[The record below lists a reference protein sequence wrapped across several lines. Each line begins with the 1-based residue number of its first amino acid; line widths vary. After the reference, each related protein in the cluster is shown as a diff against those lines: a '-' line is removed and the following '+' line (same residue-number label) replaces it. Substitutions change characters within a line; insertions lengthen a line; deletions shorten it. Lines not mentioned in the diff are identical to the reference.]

1 MANPYDFTSGYFQS
15 RDLAER
21 RKQSDDIKQYRTEAI
36 QLQKDEIA
44 ANAPYKAALARQADA
59 GVDEA
64 GARTAGLRSQNKIND
79 LFFPRLEAF
88 FNKNNPKLGAKGGS
102 TFDPKKFASPN
113 YGFKADYNL
122 VDPQDPEDFDRY
134 ADGTKGGLRISRPP
148 SALVNPAEVAQPDAM
163 APETMAP
170 DRVSPLQ
177 VLSDNDPQKATSLTQ
192 NIFGASPKEFQE
204 MLGAFS
210 MIDFARGKATSKD
223 LMNQVDNIRKMQAE
237 GVGVAIQ
244 RGLAGDFKGAQSAFD
259 ESGDQ
264 RFGDNVQAMKKI
276 KIENV
281 VPGAAKKTKDFY
293 DGLELTMKDGSKMTL
308 DPRRLLAETVSLKE
322 VVDNDYKFADSIRR
336 NDANVLSTESA
347 NARTALDRTLRNDQ
361 LAERAE
367 QKDRSMYQDGL
378 KGMINRE
385 YNAWLNNRD
394 PNLTISPEEK
404 QKQYNRIEDLY
415 GPNQYLGN
423 LNISLGN
430 KKIDPFTVKKYT
442 PFMDPSTPGASG
454 FWGNNN
460 NFMTDKN
467 GNRMEKPTAGGTI
480 VMTKDGVYLPLPMD
494 TGDAATEVQPRN
506 PPPSGSNVPVVNQS
520 PQTERTAIP
529 PVKMKPSYGAPKF
542 TIEGIPLKTFK
553 TPEEA
558 EKAWV
563 EKQKKDAGNK
573 LSFKD

>member
-1 MANPYDFTSGYFQS
+1 
-15 RDLAER
+15 
-21 RKQSDDIKQYRTEAI
+21 
-36 QLQKDEIA
+36 
-44 ANAPYKAALARQADA
+44 
-59 GVDEA
+59 
-64 GARTAGLRSQNKIND
+64 
-79 LFFPRLEAF
+79 
-88 FNKNNPKLGAKGGS
+88 
-102 TFDPKKFASPN
+102 
-113 YGFKADYNL
+113 
-122 VDPQDPEDFDRY
+122 
-134 ADGTKGGLRISRPP
+134 
-148 SALVNPAEVAQPDAM
+148 
-163 APETMAP
+163 
-170 DRVSPLQ
+170 
-177 VLSDNDPQKATSLTQ
+177 
-192 NIFGASPKEFQE
+192 
-204 MLGAFS
+204 

-276 KIENV
+276 KIQND

-322 VVDNDYKFADSIRR
+322 VVDNDYRFADSIRR
-336 NDANVLSTESA
+336 NDASVFSTESA

-378 KGMINRE
+378 KGMISRE
-385 YNAWLNNRD
+385 YNTWLSNRD
-394 PNLTISPEEK
+394 PNQIISPEEK
-404 QKQYNRIEDLY
+404 QREYNRIEELY
-415 GPNQYLGN
+415 GPNQYVGN

-442 PFMDPSTPGASG
+442 PFMDPSTRGASS

-460 NFMTDKN
+460 NFMTDRD
-467 GNRMEKPTAGGTI
+467 GNRLEKSTPGGII

-494 TGDAATEVQPRN
+494 TGNTANEAQPNKAPSAA
-506 PPPSGSNVPVVNQS
+506 SNVPVVNPS
-520 PQTERTAIP
+520 PQAERTAIP
-529 PVKMKPSYGAPKF
+529 PVQRATSYGTPKY
-542 TIEGIPLKTFK
+542 TIQGIPLKTFK
-553 TPEEA
+553 TPEDA

-563 EKQKKDAGNK
+563 EKQQKVKAEWNLK
-573 LSFKD
+573 

>member
-15 RDLAER
+15 RSLAEQR
-21 RKQSDDIKQYRTEAI
+21 QQAADIKEYRTEAI
-36 QLQKDEIA
+36 KLQRDEIA

-59 GVDEA
+59 GVEEA
-64 GARTAGLRSQNKIND
+64 GVRTAGLRSQNRIND
-79 LFFPRLEAF
+79 LFFPRLEAMF
-88 FNKNNPKLGAKGGS
+88 KKNNPTLGAKSGS
-102 TFDPKKFASPN
+102 AYDPKKFASPD
-113 YGFKADYNL
+113 YGFKANYNL
-122 VDPQDPEDFDRY
+122 VDPSDPEDFDRY

-148 SALVNPAEVAQPDAM
+148 KALETSAEVAQPDAM
-163 APETMAP
+163 APE
-170 DRVSPLQ
+170 RVSPLQ

-293 DGLELTMKDGSKMTL
+293 DGLELTMKDGSTMTL

-336 NDANVLSTESA
+336 NDASVFSTESA

-378 KGMINRE
+378 KGMISRE
-385 YNAWLNNRD
+385 YNTWLSNRD
-394 PNLTISPEEK
+394 PNQIISPEEK
-404 QKQYNRIEDLY
+404 QREYNRIEELY
-415 GPNQYLGN
+415 GPNQYVGN

-442 PFMDPSTPGASG
+442 PFMDPSTRGASS

-460 NFMTDKN
+460 NFMTDRD
-467 GNRMEKPTAGGTI
+467 GNRLEKSTPGGTI

-494 TGDAATEVQPRN
+494 TGNTANEAQPNKAPSAA
-506 PPPSGSNVPVVNQS
+506 SNVPVVNPS
-520 PQTERTAIP
+520 PQAERTAIP
-529 PVKMKPSYGAPKF
+529 PVQRATSYGTPKY
-542 TIEGIPLKTFK
+542 TIQGIPLKTFK
-553 TPEEA
+553 TPEDA

-573 LSFKD
+573 LSYKD